1 MGIPARIREY
11 LTATGTDFLVLTH
24 RKAYTAEEA
33 ARAMGLPPGKVSK
46 TVIVEAHGKKCMA
59 VVPADRRLS
68 LEVASDAFGDPHLK
82 LVPESEFRA
91 LFPDCEIGTMPPFG
105 NLYGMRLI
113 VDSVIGTEEAF
124 IFQAGSH
131 VDAIRMSWREY
142 SRLESPKTRDI
153 SEPIPA
159 RSSR

>member
-1 MGIPARIREY
+1 MGIPSKVQQY
-11 LTATGTDFLVLTH
+11 LKTTGTDFLVLAH
-24 RKAYTAEEA
+24 RKAYTAEDA
-33 ARAMGLPPGKVSK
+33 ARAMGLPPSKVSK
-46 TVIVEAHGKKCMA
+46 TIIVEAHGKKCLA

-68 LEVASDAFGDPHLK
+68 LEVAADAFGDPHLK
-82 LVPESEFRA
+82 LVPEIEFRI

-105 NLYGMRLI
+105 NLYEMRLI
-113 VDSVIGTEEAF
+113 VDSVLGTEEAI

-131 VDAIRMSWREY
+131 VDAIRMAWREY

-159 RSSR
+159 RSSG